1 MYKDGCSGGMSTVWR
16 LVYKSPPPWEG
27 CCDEHDKAYEQ
38 GGSPDLRA
46 AADKKLYDCVR
57 QKSPGWALVMYA
69 AVRLFGD
76 TAFALT
82 NRWGYGVEKQH
93 GAE

>member
-1 MYKDGCSGGMSTVWR
+1 MYKDGCSGGMSAMWR
-16 LVYKSPPPWEG
+16 AVKGTPPPWEG
-27 CCDEHDKAYEQ
+27 CCDEHDRAYAK
-38 GGSPDLRA
+38 GGTPDERA
-46 AADKKLYDCVR
+46 AADKRLYECVR
-57 QKSPGWALVMYA
+57 RQSPPWAAIMFL

-82 NRWGYGVEKQH
+82 NRWGYGKQH